1 MTTPSPTLPYQE
13 LTSRIIGCFY
23 EVYGE
28 LGAGFS
34 ERVFRRA
41 LFIALQD
48 CGLRVEE
55 EVRLQ
60 VLFRGTI
67 IGTFWVDLV
76 VENVVVV
83 EIKALPEL
91 DNRAVGQLLNYWK
104 AAGGGV
110 GLLLNFG
117 RRPEFKRRIVG
128 DALKMTGTI
137 SDLRG
142 VPEAD
147 R

>member
-1 MTTPSPTLPYQE
+1 MPRIYTRHRRARNITDPNYGRRLRVLQFLPQTASHARKILPTSDNATRFSFATRRGPFLAATHVMTTPSPALPYQE

-28 LGAGFS
+28 LGTGFS

-67 IGTFWVDLV
+67 IGTF
-76 VENVVVV
+76 
-83 EIKALPEL
+83 
-91 DNRAVGQLLNYWK
+91 
-104 AAGGGV
+104 
-110 GLLLNFG
+110 
-117 RRPEFKRRIVG
+117 
-128 DALKMTGTI
+128 
-137 SDLRG
+137 
-142 VPEAD
+142 
-147 R
+147 